1 MYSAIN
7 LLNRG
12 KYPMI
17 TKIKEKLFLSVYS
30 GFLAADLLGFY
41 MQSSIVVAAGCTGLV
56 TLIVGSFFYHQKK

>member
-1 MYSAIN
+1 
-7 LLNRG
+7 
-12 KYPMI
+12 MI